1 MGFGPATG
9 PTLKT
14 ALCHIRALVGRND
27 KYRGLR
33 GRPQG
38 PFGSAR
44 LGSYVIVVAPTSPPL
59 LVVDSTTFFFTVL
72 FKGYERSPSAGR
84 CISGGH

>member
-9 PTLKT
+9 STLKT
-14 ALCHIRALVGRND
+14 TLCHIRALVGRFD

-33 GRPQG
+33 GRSQG
-38 PFGSAR
+38 PLGSTR
-44 LGSYVIVVAPTSPPL
+44 LRSYVIVVAPISPPL
-59 LVVDSTTFFFTVL
+59 LVVDSTTFFTVL

-84 CISGGH
+84 CISGGL